1 MVYNYLS
8 LNYSGGIWK
17 IHMEII
23 LKSCR
28 KRVWRK
34 EHAHNFYIYIK
45 IDWGCFCVRL
55 VLEETFARALTVS
68 LLAAW
73 PFAWPWSLD
82 SFTSWICLR
91 RSGRYSGSKHS
102 RRREQSCCNAFK
114 SSLKS
119 ARQLMLSSS
128 SRFLLQCAPS
138 PGPLVWCM
146 WENNPHAWLI

>member
-17 IHMEII
+17 IHRDYIKI
-23 LKSCR
+23 LWEKGYREKSTHTTF
-28 KRVWRK
+28 V
-34 EHAHNFYIYIK
+34 YTK
-45 IDWGCFCVRL
+45 IDWGCFCVWL

-128 SRFLLQCAPS
+128 SRFLLQCAPQPRPS
-138 PGPLVWCM
+138 CLMHVR
-146 WENNPHAWLI
+146 E

>member
-23 LKSCR
+23 LKSCG
-28 KRVWRK
+28 KRGWRK
-34 EHAHNFYIYIK
+34 EHTHNFCVYK
-45 IDWGCFCVRL
+45 DWLGMLCVRL

-102 RRREQSCCNAFK
+102 RRHEQSCCNAFK

-128 SRFLLQCAPS
+128 SRFLLQCAPQPRPS
-138 PGPLVWCM
+138 CLMHVR
-146 WENNPHAWLI
+146 E